1 MVMGDTLFDAALMWE
16 IVVLG
21 DDRPILIRSN
31 SEKLTGASAPVFYWC
46 TRKGAL
52 IWRWRSSTGSTNRKQ
67 ISGAME
73 G

>member
-1 MVMGDTLFDAALMWE
+1 MVMGQIVLGADLMRE

-67 ISGAME
+67 IRGAME